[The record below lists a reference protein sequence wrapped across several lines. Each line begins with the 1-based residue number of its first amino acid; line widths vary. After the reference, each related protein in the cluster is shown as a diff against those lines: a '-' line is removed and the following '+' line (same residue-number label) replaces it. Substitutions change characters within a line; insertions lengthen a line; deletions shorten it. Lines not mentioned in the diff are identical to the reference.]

1 MLGFIVACVLL
12 PFPGGKGEKIYMCIK
27 TVDHSV
33 KTRMSKCLWKCA
45 FFCTWVR
52 LIFTKD
58 VQILSSYQFH
68 QLSSFHWCQ
77 FNSHQLWKS
86 GSWMCVP
93 ERQQLLA
100 QPSVIESVRV
110 YAYIY
115 VFIYEICSLSQLF
128 YCLFACFCIHSI
140 TIMYINYYIHVYKL
154 VCTHMC
160 MCVYTHK

>member
-12 PFPGGKGEKIYMCIK
+12 PFPGGKGEKIYICIK

-58 VQILSSYQFH
+58 VQILSSYQFR

-77 FNSHQLWKS
+77 FNLHQLWKS
-86 GSWMCVP
+86 GSWMCVCV
-93 ERQQLLA
+93 RQQLLA
-100 QPSVIESVRV
+100 QLSVIECVC
-110 YAYIY
+110 ACMYIY
-115 VFIYEICSLSQLF
+115 TYLFMEVCSLTQLF
-128 YCLFACFCIHSI
+128 YCLFTCFCI
-140 TIMYINYYIHVYKL
+140 YIISL
-154 VCTHMC
+154 L
-160 MCVYTHK
+160 CV